1 MPNWWKN
8 FVASFT
14 PETSPI
20 YAAAP
25 TQKVHFAEEGPV
37 RPPSP
42 SYFPDSEKNGR
53 RASGTNPEKRKSWPI
68 TSIKDQL
75 QIDVTEI
82 SSPRDIS
89 SAKKS
94 NLFDKITRAAGSST
108 TFFVMLAILGV
119 WVLLGIIFGPT
130 DTWQIL
136 LQNVSSVQVYVT
148 DILLIRQ
155 SSNAGRSMMT
165 TLAELQSRNKTFER
179 LLRQLPSCSWMET
192 HKEKPKQLLVNGRP
206 IEEEIEESLFMVS
219 GRQTRGQQLWTRISH
234 AVGKSVGS
242 VWAFFIYW
250 IGIVVWIVLGIPVQF
265 SNEWQLYINTIT
277 ALSLTLTS
285 VFLQNIQQQQED
297 NLEKSLEY
305 ALKVDAEVE
314 YRFREIT
321 EDTKP
326 NPIYEIPFRSL
337 SRSERAIA
345 RFAAIMGSGL
355 GVLISLVA
363 LIAWLAVG
371 PILKFDDN
379 WVLIIGT
386 FTGLVGF
393 IDGFVL
399 RNIYSID
406 ETSAALQFRALM
418 YSDSRILEVLNIPVP
433 VEPVKT
439 LSLSERISLATSDMC
454 GHRYTSV
461 GAVLVVV
468 GLLVAASILQW
479 SETGQLLCNTPTM
492 IVEGFLLLVLIQ
504 AHNFSNME
512 RGRDFNALLKRRLL
526 LSSYVSDLEY

>member
-1 MPNWWKN
+1 MRTWWKN
-8 FVASFT
+8 FAASFT
-14 PETSPI
+14 PETTPI

-25 TQKVHFAEEGPV
+25 TQKLQFPGQNSV
-37 RPPSP
+37 RQPPPSY
-42 SYFPDSEKNGR
+42 SPDPEKNGGR
-53 RASGTNPEKRKSWPI
+53 SANGGLGKRGSWPI
-68 TSIKDQL
+68 SSTKTDSR
-75 QIDVTEI
+75 TEI
-82 SSPRDIS
+82 TELSSPNDTS

-108 TFFVMLAILGV
+108 TFFVMLAILGA
-119 WVLLGIIFGPT
+119 WVLLGFIFGPT
-130 DTWQIL
+130 DTWQII
-136 LQNVSSVQVYVT
+136 LQNASSVQVYVT
-148 DILLIRQ
+148 DILLIIQ
-155 SSNAGRSMMT
+155 LSNAGRGLMT
-165 TLAELQSRNKTFER
+165 TIAELQSRNKTCER

-206 IEEEIEESLFMVS
+206 IDDEIEESLFMVS
-219 GRQTRGQQLWTRISH
+219 GPQARFQRIWTRTCHVVSR
-234 AVGKSVGS
+234 SVGS
-242 VWAFFIYW
+242 VWAFIFYW
-250 IGIVVWIVLGIPVQF
+250 VGIVVWVILGIPVQF

-297 NLEKSLEY
+297 NLEKCLEY

-314 YRFREIT
+314 YRLREIT
-321 EDTKP
+321 EDSKP
-326 NPIYEIPFRSL
+326 NSIHEIPYPPL

-345 RFAAIMGSGL
+345 RFATIMGSGL

-363 LIAWLAVG
+363 LVAWLAVG

-399 RNIYSID
+399 RNIYSIG
-406 ETSAALQFRALM
+406 ETSAAIQFRNLM
-418 YSDSRILEVLNIPVP
+418 YSDSRLLEVLNVPVP
-433 VEPVKT
+433 LEPVKQ
-439 LSLSERISLATSDMC
+439 LSLSERISLATSDLC

-461 GAVLVVV
+461 GAVLAVV
-468 GLLVAASILQW
+468 GLLIAASILQW

-512 RGRDFNALLKRRLL
+512 RGRDFSGLLKRRLL
-526 LSSYVSDLEY
+526 LNSYVNKLED

>member
-1 MPNWWKN
+1 MPTWWKN
-8 FVASFT
+8 FVTSFT
-14 PETSPI
+14 PETAPI

-25 TQKVHFAEEGPV
+25 TVKVQMLDVIPAP
-37 RPPSP
+37 
-42 SYFPDSEKNGR
+42 NQR
-53 RASGTNPEKRKSWPI
+53 RGEA
-68 TSIKDQL
+68 
-75 QIDVTEI
+75 EI
-82 SSPRDIS
+82 SSPDDVS
-89 SAKKS
+89 SAKKP

-108 TFFVMLAILGV
+108 TFFAMLAILGV

-130 DTWQIL
+130 DTWQII
-136 LQNVSSVQVYVT
+136 LQNTSSIQVYVT

-165 TLAELQSRNKTFER
+165 TLAELQSRNKTCER

-206 IEEEIEESLFMVS
+206 IEEEIESLYMIN
-219 GRQTRGQQLWTRISH
+219 GRQTWFQKTWSKTCHVVS
-234 AVGKSVGS
+234 KSVGS
-242 VWAFFIYW
+242 VWAFMFYW
-250 IGIVVWIVLGIPVQF
+250 IGIVVWIFLGIPVQF

-305 ALKVDAEVE
+305 ALKVDAKVE
-314 YRFREIT
+314 YRLREIT

-326 NPIYEIPFRSL
+326 NPIHEIPLRPL

-399 RNIYSID
+399 RNIYAID
-406 ETSAALQFRALM
+406 ETSVALQFRALM
-418 YSDSRILEVLNIPVP
+418 YSDSRLLEVLNIPVP
-433 VEPVKT
+433 LEPVKK
-439 LSLSERISLATSDMC
+439 LSLSERISLATSALC
-454 GHRYTSV
+454 GHRYASV

-468 GLLVAASILQW
+468 GLLVTASILRW

-492 IVEGFLLLVLIQ
+492 IAEGFLLLVLIQ

-512 RGRDFNALLKRRLL
+512 RGRDFNGLLKRRLL
-526 LSSYVSDLEY
+526 LSSYVSDLEDQKH

>member
-1 MPNWWKN
+1 M
-8 FVASFT
+8 
-14 PETSPI
+14 
-20 YAAAP
+20 
-25 TQKVHFAEEGPV
+25 
-37 RPPSP
+37 
-42 SYFPDSEKNGR
+42 
-53 RASGTNPEKRKSWPI
+53 
-68 TSIKDQL
+68 KDQL
-75 QIDVTEI
+75 QIDLTEI
-82 SSPRDIS
+82 SSPEDVS
-89 SAKKS
+89 STKKS

-108 TFFVMLAILGV
+108 TFFVMLTLLGV
-119 WVLLGIIFGPT
+119 WVLLGFIFGPS

-136 LQNVSSVQVYVT
+136 LQIISSVQVYVT
-148 DILLIRQ
+148 DILLTRQ

-165 TLAELQSRNKTFER
+165 ILAELQSRNKT
-179 LLRQLPSCSWMET
+179 LYL
-192 HKEKPKQLLVNGRP
+192 
-206 IEEEIEESLFMVS
+206 VS
-219 GRQTRGQQLWTRISH
+219 GQQTRGQQLWIKISH
-234 AVGKSVGS
+234 AVGKSLGS
-242 VWAFFIYW
+242 VWAFIFYW
-250 IGIVVWIVLGIPVQF
+250 IGIVF
-265 SNEWQLYINTIT
+265 SNEWQLYVNTIT

-297 NLEKSLEY
+297 NLERSLEY

-314 YRFREIT
+314 YRLREIT
-321 EDTKP
+321 EDTKS
-326 NPIYEIPFRSL
+326 NPIHEIPLRPL

-355 GVLISLVA
+355 GVLISLIA
-363 LIAWLAVG
+363 LVAWLAVG

-418 YSDSRILEVLNIPVP
+418 YSDSRLLEVLNISVP
-433 VEPVKT
+433 LEPVKK
-439 LSLSERISLATSDMC
+439 LSLSERISLATSDFC

-504 AHNFSNME
+504 AHNFPNME
-512 RGRDFNALLKRRLL
+512 RARDFNGLLKRRLL
-526 LSSYVSDLEY
+526 LSSYVGDLED

>member
-1 MPNWWKN
+1 
-8 FVASFT
+8 
-14 PETSPI
+14 
-20 YAAAP
+20 
-25 TQKVHFAEEGPV
+25 
-37 RPPSP
+37 
-42 SYFPDSEKNGR
+42 
-53 RASGTNPEKRKSWPI
+53 
-68 TSIKDQL
+68 
-75 QIDVTEI
+75 
-82 SSPRDIS
+82 
-89 SAKKS
+89 
-94 NLFDKITRAAGSST
+94 
-108 TFFVMLAILGV
+108 
-119 WVLLGIIFGPT
+119 
-130 DTWQIL
+130 
-136 LQNVSSVQVYVT
+136 
-148 DILLIRQ
+148 
-155 SSNAGRSMMT
+155 
-165 TLAELQSRNKTFER
+165 
-179 LLRQLPSCSWMET
+179 
-192 HKEKPKQLLVNGRP
+192 
-206 IEEEIEESLFMVS
+206 
-219 GRQTRGQQLWTRISH
+219 
-234 AVGKSVGS
+234 
-242 VWAFFIYW
+242 
-250 IGIVVWIVLGIPVQF
+250 LGIPVQF

-305 ALKVDAEVE
+305 ALKVDAKVE
-314 YRFREIT
+314 YRLREIT

-326 NPIYEIPFRSL
+326 NPIHEIPLRPL

-399 RNIYSID
+399 RNIYAID

-418 YSDSRILEVLNIPVP
+418 YSDSRLLEVLNIPVP
-433 VEPVKT
+433 LEPVKK
-439 LSLSERISLATSDMC
+439 LSLSERISLATSALC
-454 GHRYTSV
+454 GHRYASV

-468 GLLVAASILQW
+468 GLLVTASILRW

-492 IVEGFLLLVLIQ
+492 IAEGFLLLVLIQ

-512 RGRDFNALLKRRLL
+512 RGRDFNGLLKRRLL
-526 LSSYVSDLEY
+526 LSSYVSDLEDQKH